1 MIPPLLVRFASL
13 RIKFMPEFAAD
24 LHIHSRFCG
33 ESSLQMSMQNLLQ
46 WAPRKGIDL
55 LGTGDC
61 LHPGWCEE
69 LSDFLVEDG
78 SGLLRP
84 KQGGSLRFALTV
96 EVEAISSP

>member
-1 MIPPLLVRFASL
+1 
-13 RIKFMPEFAAD
+13 MPEFAAD

-33 ESSLQMSMQNLLQ
+33 ESSLQMSVQNLLE

-61 LHPGWCEE
+61 LHPGWDDE
-69 LSDFLVEDG
+69 LAEHLLEDG

-84 KQGGSLRFALTV
+84 KQGGALRFVLTA
-96 EVEAISSP
+96 EIEARSEEHTSELQSHSDLV

>member
-1 MIPPLLVRFASL
+1 
-13 RIKFMPEFAAD
+13 MPEFAAD

-33 ESSLQMSMQNLLQ
+33 ESSLEMSMPNLLD

-61 LHPGWCEE
+61 LHPGWNDE
-69 LSDFLVEDG
+69 LAEHLLEDG

-84 KQGGSLRFALTV
+84 KQASALRFVLTSELEAVFAAREQDVRIHLLVAL
-96 EVEAISSP
+96 PG

>member
-1 MIPPLLVRFASL
+1 MA
-13 RIKFMPEFAAD
+13 EFAAD

-33 ESSLQMSMQNLLQ
+33 ESSLQMSVQNLLE

-61 LHPGWCEE
+61 LHPGWDDE
-69 LSDFLVEDG
+69 LLEHLLEDG

-84 KQGGSLRFALTV
+84 KPIRRPSGLSLGK
-96 EVEAISSP
+96 